1 MNKERKTL
9 LYLASKNLGKISEYQ
24 KLLSDINCQLA
35 LQPDSIDVVESGTT
49 FRENAVKKACE
60 VSKKLNNYAI
70 ADDSGL
76 CIEALNG
83 SPGIYSSRYADN
95 DMNRIKRVLSELKG
109 IHNRNAY
116 FIANVCVAT
125 PEGEIILDIEEK
137 CFGTILSST
146 RGTNGFGYDPIFEE
160 LSSRLTF
167 AEMPNDIKDNL
178 SHRGKAIAKLIP
190 ELKKIFSDY

>member
-1 MNKERKTL
+1 MKKL

-35 LQPDSIDVVESGTT
+35 LQPDSIDILETGKT

-60 VSKKLNNYAI
+60 VSKKLNHYAI

-95 DMNRIKRVLSELKG
+95 DKNRIKRVLSELEG
-109 IHNRNAY
+109 VHDRNAY
-116 FIANVCVAT
+116 FVANVCVAN
-125 PEGEIILDIEEK
+125 PYGEIILDIEEK
-137 CFGTILSST
+137 CFGTILLSA

-160 LSSRLTF
+160 ISSRLTF
-167 AEMPNDIKDNL
+167 AEMSNDIKDNL

-190 ELKKIFSDY
+190 ELKKIFPDY

>member
-1 MNKERKTL
+1 MKKL

-24 KLLSDINCQLA
+24 ELLSDINCQIA
-35 LQPDSIDVVESGTT
+35 LQPDSIDVVESGKT
-49 FRENAVKKACE
+49 FRENALKKACE
-60 VSKKLNNYAI
+60 VSKQLNNYAI

>member
-1 MNKERKTL
+1 MKKL

-24 KLLSDINCQLA
+24 KLLSDINCQLL
-35 LQPDSIDVVESGTT
+35 LQPDSIDVVETGKT
-49 FRENAVKKACE
+49 FRENAAKKACE

-76 CIEALNG
+76 CVESLNG

-95 DMNRIKRVLSELKG
+95 DRDRIKRVLSELEG
-109 IHNRNAY
+109 IDNRNAY
-116 FIANVCVAT
+116 FVANVCVAT

-137 CFGTILSST
+137 CFGTILLSP

>member
-1 MNKERKTL
+1 MKKL

-24 KLLSDINCQLA
+24 KLLSEINCQLA
-35 LQPDSIDVVESGTT
+35 LQPDSIDVVETGKT
-49 FRENAVKKACE
+49 FRENAAKKACE

-83 SPGIYSSRYADN
+83 NPGIYSSRYADN
-95 DMNRIKRVLSELKG
+95 DKDRIKRVLSELEG
-109 IHNRNAY
+109 VHDRNAY
-116 FIANVCVAT
+116 FLANVCLAT
-125 PEGEIILDIEEK
+125 PDGEIILDIEEK
-137 CFGTILSST
+137 CFGTILLST

-160 LSSRLTF
+160 ISSGLTF
-167 AEMPNDIKDNL
+167 AEMSNDIKDNL

-190 ELKKIFSDY
+190 ELKKIFPDS

>member
-1 MNKERKTL
+1 MKKL

-24 KLLSDINCQLA
+24 KLLSDVNCQLA
-35 LQPDSIDVVESGTT
+35 LQPDSIDVVESGKT
-49 FRENAVKKACE
+49 FRENAEKKACE

-83 SPGIYSSRYADN
+83 NPGIFSSRYADN
-95 DMNRIKRVLSELKG
+95 DKSRINRVLTELEG
-109 IHNRNAY
+109 INNRNAY
-116 FIANVCVAT
+116 FIANVCVAS
-125 PEGEIILDIEEK
+125 PRGEIILDIEAK
-137 CFGTILSST
+137 CFGTILSKT

-167 AEMPNDIKDNL
+167 AEMSNDIKDRL

-190 ELKKIFSDY
+190 ELKKIFPDY

>member
-1 MNKERKTL
+1 MKKI
-9 LYLASKNLGKISEYQ
+9 LYLASKNLGKISEYK

-35 LQPDSIDVVESGTT
+35 LQPDSIDVVESGKT
-49 FRENAVKKACE
+49 FKENAVKKACE
-60 VSKKLNNYAI
+60 VSKKLNNFAI

-95 DMNRIKRVLSELKG
+95 DKDRIKRVLSELEG
-109 IHNRNAY
+109 IDNRNAY
-116 FIANVCVAT
+116 FVANVCVAT
-125 PEGEIILDIEEK
+125 PEGKIILDIEEK

>member
-1 MNKERKTL
+1 MKKL

-35 LQPDSIDVVESGTT
+35 LQPNSIDVVETGKT

-76 CIEALNG
+76 CIESLNG

-95 DMNRIKRVLSELKG
+95 DKDRIERVLRELEG
-109 IHNRNAY
+109 VHNRNAY
-116 FIANVCVAT
+116 FVANVCVAN
-125 PEGEIILDIEEK
+125 PGGEIVLDIEEK
-137 CFGTILSST
+137 CFGTILLST
-146 RGTNGFGYDPIFEE
+146 RGIDGFGYDPIFEE
-160 LSSRLTF
+160 FSSRLTF
-167 AEMPNDIKDNL
+167 AEMSSDMKHNL
-178 SHRGKAIAKLIP
+178 SHRGKAISKLIP
-190 ELKKIFSDY
+190 ELKKIFPAY

>member
-1 MNKERKTL
+1 MKKL

-35 LQPDSIDVVESGTT
+35 LQPDSIDVVETGKT

-83 SPGIYSSRYADN
+83 RPGIYSSRYADN
-95 DMNRIKRVLSELKG
+95 DKDRIKRVLSELEG
-109 IHNRNAY
+109 INNRKAY
-116 FIANVCVAT
+116 FIANVCLAT
-125 PEGEIILDIEEK
+125 PDGEIKLDIEEK

-160 LSSRLTF
+160 VSSRLTF
-167 AEMPNDIKDNL
+167 AEMSNDIKDNL

-190 ELKKIFSDY
+190 ELKKIFPDY

>member
-1 MNKERKTL
+1 MKKL

-35 LQPDSIDVVESGTT
+35 LQPDSIDVVETGKT
-49 FRENAVKKACE
+49 FRENAAKKACE
-60 VSKKLNNYAI
+60 VSKKLHNYAI

-83 SPGIYSSRYADN
+83 SPGIYSSRYAASDR
-95 DMNRIKRVLSELKG
+95 DRIKRVLSELEG
-109 IHNRNAY
+109 VHDRNAY
-116 FIANVCVAT
+116 FVANVCLAN
-125 PEGEIILDIEEK
+125 PDGEIILDIEEK
-137 CFGTILSST
+137 CFGTILLST

>member
-1 MNKERKTL
+1 MKKL

-35 LQPDSIDVVESGTT
+35 LQPDSIDVVETGKT
-49 FRENAVKKACE
+49 FRENAAKKACE

-76 CIEALNG
+76 CIDALNG

-95 DMNRIKRVLSELKG
+95 DKDRIKRVLSELEG
-109 IHNRNAY
+109 VHDRNAY
-116 FIANVCVAT
+116 FLANVCLAT
-125 PEGEIILDIEEK
+125 PDGEIILDIEEK
-137 CFGTILSST
+137 CFGTILLSP

-160 LSSRLTF
+160 ISSRLTF
-167 AEMPNDIKDNL
+167 AEMPNYIKDNL

>member
-1 MNKERKTL
+1 MKKL

-35 LQPDSIDVVESGTT
+35 LQPDSIDVVETGKT
-49 FRENAVKKACE
+49 FKENAAKKACE

-76 CIEALNG
+76 CIDALNG

-95 DMNRIKRVLSELKG
+95 DKDRIKRVLSELEG
-109 IHNRNAY
+109 VHDRNAY
-116 FIANVCVAT
+116 FLANVCLAT
-125 PEGEIILDIEEK
+125 PDGEIILDIEEK
-137 CFGTILSST
+137 CFGNILLSP

-160 LSSRLTF
+160 ISSGLTF
-167 AEMPNDIKDNL
+167 AEMSNDIKDNL

-190 ELKKIFSDY
+190 KLKKIFPDY

>member
-1 MNKERKTL
+1 MKKL

-35 LQPDSIDVVESGTT
+35 LQPDSIDVVETGKT
-49 FRENAVKKACE
+49 FRENAAKKACE

-83 SPGIYSSRYADN
+83 SPGIYSSRYANN
-95 DMNRIKRVLSELKG
+95 DRNRIKRVLSELEG
-109 IHNRNAY
+109 IHNRKAY
-116 FIANVCVAT
+116 FIANVCVAS

-137 CFGTILSST
+137 CFGNILSKT

-167 AEMPNDIKDNL
+167 AEMSNEIKDNL
-178 SHRGKAIAKLIP
+178 SHRGKAISKLIP
-190 ELKKIFSDY
+190 ELKKIFPDY

>member
-1 MNKERKTL
+1 MKKL

-35 LQPDSIDVVESGTT
+35 LQPDSIDVVETGKT

-95 DMNRIKRVLSELKG
+95 DKDRIKRVLSELEG
-109 IHNRNAY
+109 IHNRKAY
-116 FIANVCVAT
+116 FVANVCVAS
-125 PEGEIILDIEEK
+125 PDGEIILDIEEK
-137 CFGTILSST
+137 CFGTILSNT

-160 LSSRLTF
+160 LSSQLTF
-167 AEMPNDIKDNL
+167 AEMPDNIKDKL

-190 ELKKIFSDY
+190 ELKKIFPND

>member
-1 MNKERKTL
+1 MKKL

-35 LQPDSIDVVESGTT
+35 LQPDSIDVVETGKT

-95 DMNRIKRVLSELKG
+95 DRDRIKRVLSELEG

-116 FIANVCVAT
+116 FIANVCLAT
-125 PEGEIILDIEEK
+125 PDGEIILDIEEK
-137 CFGTILSST
+137 CFGTILSIA
-146 RGTNGFGYDPIFEE
+146 RGKNGFGYDPIFEE
-160 LSSRLTF
+160 ISSRLTF
-167 AEMPNDIKDNL
+167 AEMSNTIKDKL

-190 ELKKIFSDY
+190 ELKKIFPDY

>member
-1 MNKERKTL
+1 MKKL

-35 LQPDSIDVVESGTT
+35 LQPDSIDVVETGKT
-49 FRENAVKKACE
+49 FRENAAKKACE

-83 SPGIYSSRYADN
+83 NPGIYSSRYADN
-95 DMNRIKRVLSELKG
+95 DKDRIKRVLSELEG
-109 IHNRNAY
+109 VHDRNAY
-116 FIANVCVAT
+116 FLANVCLAT
-125 PEGEIILDIEEK
+125 PDGEIILDIEEK
-137 CFGTILSST
+137 CFGTILLSP

-160 LSSRLTF
+160 ISSGLTF
-167 AEMPNDIKDNL
+167 AEMSNDIKDNL
-178 SHRGKAIAKLIP
+178 SHRVIAIDKLIP
-190 ELKKIFSDY
+190 KLKKIFPDY

>member
-1 MNKERKTL
+1 MKKL

-35 LQPDSIDVVESGTT
+35 LQPDSIDVVETGKT
-49 FRENAVKKACE
+49 FRENAAKKACE
-60 VSKKLNNYAI
+60 VSKKLNNFAI

-83 SPGIYSSRYADN
+83 NPGIYSSRYADN
-95 DMNRIKRVLSELKG
+95 DKDRIKRVLSELEG
-109 IHNRNAY
+109 VHDRNAY
-116 FIANVCVAT
+116 FLANVCLAT
-125 PEGEIILDIEEK
+125 PDGEIILDIEEK
-137 CFGTILSST
+137 CFGTILLSP

-160 LSSRLTF
+160 ISSGLTF
-167 AEMPNDIKDNL
+167 AEMSNDIKDNL

-190 ELKKIFSDY
+190 KLKKIFPDY

>member
-1 MNKERKTL
+1 MKKL

-35 LQPDSIDVVESGTT
+35 LQPDSIDVVETGKT
-49 FRENAVKKACE
+49 FRENAAKKACE

-95 DMNRIKRVLSELKG
+95 DKDRIKRVLSELEG
-109 IHNRNAY
+109 IDNRNAY
-116 FIANVCVAT
+116 FVANVCVAT
-125 PEGEIILDIEEK
+125 PDGELILDIEEK
-137 CFGTILSST
+137 SFGTILLST

-160 LSSRLTF
+160 FSSRLTF
-167 AEMPNDIKDNL
+167 AEMSNDIKDNL

-190 ELKKIFSDY
+190 ELKKIFPDY

>member
-1 MNKERKTL
+1 MQKL
-9 LYLASKNLGKISEYQ
+9 LYLASKNSGKISEYQ

-35 LQPDSIDVVESGTT
+35 LQPDSIDVVETGKT

-95 DMNRIKRVLSELKG
+95 DKDRIKRVLSELEG
-109 IHNRNAY
+109 VHERSAY
-116 FIANVCVAT
+116 FVANVCVAN

-137 CFGTILSST
+137 CFGTILLST

-160 LSSRLTF
+160 ISSGLTF
-167 AEMPNDIKDNL
+167 AEMSNDIKDNL
-178 SHRGKAIAKLIP
+178 SHRGKAISKIIP
-190 ELKKIFSDY
+190 ELKNFFPDY

>member
-1 MNKERKTL
+1 MKKL

-24 KLLSDINCQLA
+24 KLLSDVNCQLA
-35 LQPDSIDVVESGTT
+35 LQPDSIDVVESGKT
-49 FRENAVKKACE
+49 FRENAIKKACE

-83 SPGIYSSRYADN
+83 SPGIFSSRYADN
-95 DMNRIKRVLSELKG
+95 DRDRINRVLSELEG
-109 IHNRNAY
+109 IDNRNAY

-125 PEGEIILDIEEK
+125 PEGEIILDIEAK
-137 CFGTILSST
+137 CFGTILSSI

-167 AEMPNDIKDNL
+167 AEMPNNLKDNL

-190 ELKKIFSDY
+190 ELKKIFPVY

>member
-1 MNKERKTL
+1 MKKL

-35 LQPDSIDVVESGTT
+35 LHPDSIDVVETGKT
-49 FRENAVKKACE
+49 FRENAAKKACE

-76 CIEALNG
+76 CIDALNG

-95 DMNRIKRVLSELKG
+95 DKDRIKRVLSELEG
-109 IHNRNAY
+109 VHDRNAY
-116 FIANVCVAT
+116 FLANVCLAT
-125 PEGEIILDIEEK
+125 PDGEIILDIEEK
-137 CFGTILSST
+137 CFGTILLSP

-160 LSSRLTF
+160 ISSGLTF
-167 AEMPNDIKDNL
+167 AEMSNDIKDNL

-190 ELKKIFSDY
+190 ELKKIFPDY

>member
-1 MNKERKTL
+1 M
-9 LYLASKNLGKISEYQ
+9 
-24 KLLSDINCQLA
+24 
-35 LQPDSIDVVESGTT
+35 QPDSIDVVESGKT
-49 FRENAVKKACE
+49 FKENAIKKACE

-83 SPGIYSSRYADN
+83 NPGIYSSRYAASDR
-95 DMNRIKRVLSELKG
+95 DRIKRVLSELEG
-109 IHNRNAY
+109 IHNRKAY

-160 LSSRLTF
+160 FSSRLTF

-190 ELKKIFSDY
+190 ELKKIFPDN

>member
-1 MNKERKTL
+1 MKKI
-9 LYLASKNLGKISEYQ
+9 LYLASKNLGKIIEYQ
-24 KLLSDINCQLA
+24 KLLSDVNCQLA
-35 LQPDSIDVVESGTT
+35 LQPDSINVVESGKT

-60 VSKKLNNYAI
+60 VSKKLKNYAI

-83 SPGIYSSRYADN
+83 SPGIYSSRYAASDR
-95 DMNRIKRVLSELKG
+95 DRIKRVLSELEG
-109 IHNRNAY
+109 IQNRNAY

-137 CFGTILSST
+137 CFGTILTSA

-167 AEMPNDIKDNL
+167 AEMPNYIKDNL

-190 ELKKIFSDY
+190 ELKKIFPDT

>member
-1 MNKERKTL
+1 MKKL
-9 LYLASKNLGKISEYQ
+9 LYIASKNLGKISEYQ
-24 KLLSDINCQLA
+24 KLLSDVNCQLA
-35 LQPDSIDVVESGTT
+35 LQPDSIDVVESGKT
-49 FRENAVKKACE
+49 FRENAIKKACE

-70 ADDSGL
+70 SDDSGL

-95 DMNRIKRVLSELKG
+95 DRDRIKRVLSELEG
-109 IHNRNAY
+109 IDNRNAY
-116 FIANVCVAT
+116 FVANVCVAN

-146 RGTNGFGYDPIFEE
+146 RGINGFGYDPIFEE
-160 LSSRLTF
+160 ISSRLTF
-167 AEMPNDIKDNL
+167 AEMPYDIKDNL

-190 ELKKIFSDY
+190 ELKKIFPKY

>member
-1 MNKERKTL
+1 MKKL

-24 KLLSDINCQLA
+24 KLLSNINCQLA
-35 LQPDSIDVVESGTT
+35 LQPDSINVVETGKT
-49 FRENAVKKACE
+49 FRENAVKKASE

-95 DMNRIKRVLSELKG
+95 DKDRIKRVLSELEG

-116 FIANVCVAT
+116 FVANVCLAT
-125 PEGEIILDIEEK
+125 PDGEIILDIEEK
-137 CFGTILSST
+137 CFGTILLSN

-160 LSSRLTF
+160 KSSKLTF
-167 AEMPNDIKDNL
+167 AEMSNDIKDNL
-178 SHRGKAIAKLIP
+178 SHRGKAITKLIP

>member
-1 MNKERKTL
+1 MKNL
-9 LYLASKNLGKISEYQ
+9 LYLASKNLGKISEYK
-24 KLLSDINCQLA
+24 KLLSDVNCQLA
-35 LQPDSIDVVESGTT
+35 LQPDSIDVVESGKT

-95 DMNRIKRVLSELKG
+95 DKDRIKRVLSELEG
-109 IHNRNAY
+109 INNRNAY

-125 PEGEIILDIEEK
+125 PEGEIILDIEAK
-137 CFGTILSST
+137 CFGTILSSA

-178 SHRGKAIAKLIP
+178 SHRGKAIARLIP
-190 ELKKIFSDY
+190 ELKKIFPDY

>member
-1 MNKERKTL
+1 MKKL

-35 LQPDSIDVVESGTT
+35 LQPDSINVVETGKT
-49 FRENAVKKACE
+49 FRENAAKKACE

-95 DMNRIKRVLSELKG
+95 DIGRIKRVLSELEG
-109 IHNRNAY
+109 VHDRNAY
-116 FIANVCVAT
+116 FLANVCLAT
-125 PEGEIILDIEEK
+125 PDGEIILDIEEK
-137 CFGTILSST
+137 CFGTILLST

-160 LSSRLTF
+160 ISSGLTF
-167 AEMPNDIKDNL
+167 AEMSNDIKDNL

-190 ELKKIFSDY
+190 ELKKIFPDS

>member
-1 MNKERKTL
+1 MKKL

-35 LQPDSIDVVESGTT
+35 LQPDSIDVVETGKT
-49 FRENAVKKACE
+49 FRENAAKKACE

-95 DMNRIKRVLSELKG
+95 DIGRIKRVLSELEG
-109 IHNRNAY
+109 VHDRNAY
-116 FIANVCVAT
+116 FVANVCLAN
-125 PEGEIILDIEEK
+125 PDGEIILDIEEK
-137 CFGTILSST
+137 CFGTILLST

-167 AEMPNDIKDNL
+167 AEMTNDIKDNL

-190 ELKKIFSDY
+190 ELKKIFPDY